1 MHAVQERRA
10 KGQRVHMRYEACRG
24 DGAKG
29 ASREKRW
36 AVHGFETCRER
47 ERYEERQLD
56 GG

>member
-1 MHAVQERRA
+1 
-10 KGQRVHMRYEACRG
+10 MRYEACRG